1 MAGSL
6 AGYGVNKLMRK
17 GMKKYN
23 ERQEQEA
30 RNLEER
36 KRLISS
42 GGNEI
47 RGPGEELGGGTLNR
61 LTGQRMKPPENR
73 RVRQTN
79 MILEGVQNIARQKV
93 RDFEQNVR
101 SSMGKIQTGLA
112 ETGQKIKSGLIESGL
127 NMTLGKG
134 TYARLPTEDHRS
146 PYNIGD
152 EGPDDYVILS
162 KKYSKLKQNKDIDA
176 QVQDLLG
183 PPPQDMII
191 LRPPP
196 PLDTTELAFQ
206 DAAKVTNAAKT
217 IQSAVRKRRASR
229 GGTNVATLN
238 RNGDGTAQLLLQNTG
253 IPDSSNPLIP
263 FSGEGRRVSGART
276 VSYTHLTLP
285 TKVRCRSRWSPYH

>member
-1 MAGSL
+1 MSGIGEISLTIALGGLTGGASTIAEGLLFDSGVLTAGSIASGVLSGGVGAGVGQGVGKLVGDGIGGQIVGGVAGSL

-47 RGPGEELGGGTLNR
+47 RGPEELGGGTLNR

-101 SSMGKIQTGLA
+101 SSMGKIQSGLA
-112 ETGQKIKSGLIESGL
+112 ETGQKIKTGLIESGL
-127 NMTLGKG
+127 KMT
-134 TYARLPTEDHRS
+134 
-146 PYNIGD
+146 
-152 EGPDDYVILS
+152 
-162 KKYSKLKQNKDIDA
+162 
-176 QVQDLLG
+176 
-183 PPPQDMII
+183 
-191 LRPPP
+191 
-196 PLDTTELAFQ
+196 
-206 DAAKVTNAAKT
+206 
-217 IQSAVRKRRASR
+217 
-229 GGTNVATLN
+229 
-238 RNGDGTAQLLLQNTG
+238 
-253 IPDSSNPLIP
+253 
-263 FSGEGRRVSGART
+263 
-276 VSYTHLTLP
+276 
-285 TKVRCRSRWSPYH
+285 